1 MTNKDKLELYL
12 NYLRAIQYHQEY
24 GDKYG
29 DTKELIEIYEKKLEI
44 KKDERK
50 NNKVYRNI
58 RSTSKTK

>member
-29 DTKELIEIYEKKLEI
+29 DTKELIEIYERKLELKNDGKRNARI
-44 KKDERK
+44 ILEIRNRK
-50 NNKVYRNI
+50 QKI
-58 RSTSKTK
+58 

>member
-44 KKDERK
+44 KKDEQIKSR
-50 NNKVYRNI
+50 I
-58 RSTSKTK
+58 RR